1 MPNVTKMVD
10 KIREVI
16 PDIKVLYAEEGN
28 YRIGKPLGISVKP
41 YIEEENVTDTHS
53 NSRITKRK
61 SL

>member
-1 MPNVTKMVD
+1 MVD